1 MAIEPVSVE
10 VRVPLLVEDAFDLFT
25 RRIGEWWP
33 LAYTFAGSRT
43 ETVAVDEGQGGRWF
57 ERDDDERETSW
68 GEIRALRAP
77 DMFTAAFAVSPT
89 RSPEPPGQASEVTI
103 TFEPDGLYTR
113 VSVHHHDWERHG
125 PQAQAMRD
133 GMASDQGWPVILA
146 EYLRAA
152 RRQGAAEV

>member
-43 ETVAVDEGQGGRWF
+43 ETVAVDE
-57 ERDDDERETSW
+57 RETSW
-68 GEIRALRAP
+68 GEIRAWRAP